1 MAELLIHIVLKM
13 ENGRFMDNLY
23 EMRNTLKQQYKDIES
38 IIVNEIGI
46 DNYNTAC
53 KIRNNHFKLIQLYTC
68 IRTPNETVINELK
81 NLIPDIDTSNSD
93 TIKTCIDQEL
103 GLLNTQLINIL
114 DNMYEEF
121 SFTLPRINA
130 ELISLKFQLNGFYGK
145 N

>member
-1 MAELLIHIVLKM
+1 M
-13 ENGRFMDNLY
+13 ENGKFMDNIY
-23 EMRNTLKQQYKDIES
+23 KMRDTLKQQYKDVES
-38 IIVNEIGI
+38 VIVNEIGI

-53 KIRNNHFKLIQLYTC
+53 KISNNHFKLIQVYHS

-81 NLIPDIDTSNSD
+81 SLIPDIDTSNIN
-93 TIKTCIDQEL
+93 TMKTSIDQEL

-130 ELISLKFQLNGFYGK
+130 ELISLKFKINGHYGK